1 MGPNPYFPPTRRIA
15 MFQHIIGLFKLNS
28 QTVETIEKDTSRT
41 GTAALIVVIVSILSG
56 LGNGFFNTFSDQ
68 SFLGGFIGGVLA
80 VLLGWLLWSAIT
92 WFVGTRLFKG
102 QADLGEMLRVIGFA
116 YLPMLLS
123 IIPCIGGVIGI
134 LWTIAAGFIA
144 IRQGLDL
151 DNSKAFLTV
160 LIGAVFYIVLTVILN
175 VII

>member
-1 MGPNPYFPPTRRIA
+1 
-15 MFQHIIGLFKLNS
+15 MFARIIGVFKLDVK
-28 QTVETIEKDTSRT
+28 TFEEIEHNTSLT
-41 GTAALIVVIVSILSG
+41 LPAALIVLLVSLVSG
-56 LGNGFFNTFSDQ
+56 VGNGLFNSFRDKTFFSG
-68 SFLGGFIGGVLA
+68 FLGSLISVI
-80 VLLGWLLWSAIT
+80 LGWLIWSAVT

-134 LWTIAAGFIA
+134 LWTLAAGFIA

-160 LIGAVFYIVLTVILN
+160 LVGAVFYIALTAILN